1 MINLERSITGIATL
15 VVGSALVLVSAS
27 FPAQG
32 QEVFPSKPLN
42 LVIPYGAG
50 AATDTFARIIAEG
63 LGRDTGQPVI
73 ATNRPGANGMIAVR
87 SIQAAPADGHSFVIL
102 ANGIVVEQVLKKS
115 ADFDIRRDLIPVARA
130 SQAPLGLFV
139 SNSLPVNSV
148 GELIDYAKKN
158 PGRVNYASAGIG
170 SIAQLTTERF
180 RLAAGLDLVHV
191 PYAGGTGPITVAM
204 IAGDVGIFV
213 NEMGS
218 MRSFVAAQ
226 KVKVLATL
234 ADERS
239 PIFPNAPSVP
249 ELGIPELRGIFAP
262 FFFGFFVAPTTDPA
276 RVERLARHIENA
288 LKEPATRDRLVALGY
303 NPALLGGTTPA
314 EFRKV
319 VEDEL
324 KRVEAVVRDA
334 KITLQ

>member
-1 MINLERSITGIATL
+1 MRIKFAIFIAG
-15 VVGSALVLVSAS
+15 VGTAVLIAGG
-27 FPAQG
+27 AQS
-32 QEVFPSKPLN
+32 QDAYPSKPLN
-42 LVIPYGAG
+42 LVIPYGTG
-50 AATDTFARIIAEG
+50 AATDTFARIIADG
-63 LGRDTGQPVI
+63 LTRDTGQPVI

-87 SIQAAPADGHSFVIL
+87 GIQASPADGHSLVIL
-102 ANGIVVEQVLKKS
+102 ANGIVVEQVLKKNS
-115 ADFDIRRDLIPVARA
+115 GFDIRKDLIPVARA
-130 SQAPLGLFV
+130 SQAPLGMFV
-139 SNSLPVNSV
+139 SNSVPVNTMA
-148 GELIDYAKKN
+148 ELIDYAKKN
-158 PGRVNYASAGIG
+158 PGKVNYASAGIG

-180 RLAAGLDLVHV
+180 RIATGLELVHV
-191 PYAGGTGPITVAM
+191 PYVGGTAPITVAM

-218 MRSFVAAQ
+218 MRSFVAAKKL
-226 KVKVLATL
+226 KVMATL

-239 PIFPNAPSVP
+239 AAFPDAPSVP

-262 FFFGFFVAPTTDPA
+262 FFFGFFVAPGTDPN
-276 RVERLARHIENA
+276 RVERLAVHIDNA

-319 VEDEL
+319 VNDEL
-324 KRVEAVVRDA
+324 TRVEAVVREA